1 MFEGTNLLE
10 FTKEFNSD
18 ASCKAYLSEIKSKDG
33 FTCKKCGHTKY
44 YKGKDYHRVCQK
56 CYQKESSTS
65 GTIFHHL
72 RFGLQKAFHIIFE
85 MSTSSKGISSVQIS
99 KRYGITQKTAW
110 YFMQKVRKSMESS
123 TKFPMDGI
131 VNVDEFVVGGKED
144 GKQGRSY
151 DTKKVKA
158 VIAVE
163 LTEKRKIK
171 RAYIKQIDSYSAKSL
186 RPIFEDH
193 ISKEAKVTTDKW
205 KGYIPIKKEYNI
217 TQQLSKKGSNFKEL
231 HIVIQ
236 TLKSWLRAIPTHI
249 SKEHVQKYFDEFC
262 FRLNRS
268 QFKKSIFD
276 KVIHRMIA
284 QEPFTFQM
292 IRCC

>member
-1 MFEGTNLLE
+1 MS
-10 FTKEFNSD
+10 K
-18 ASCKAYLSEIKSKDG
+18 IKSKDG
-33 FTCKKCGHTKY
+33 FSCKKCGHTKY

-56 CYQKESSTS
+56 CYQKESPTS

-186 RPIFEDH
+186 RPIFETR
-193 ISKEAKVTTDKW
+193 KPK
-205 KGYIPIKKEYNI
+205 
-217 TQQLSKKGSNFKEL
+217 
-231 HIVIQ
+231 
-236 TLKSWLRAIPTHI
+236 
-249 SKEHVQKYFDEFC
+249 
-262 FRLNRS
+262 
-268 QFKKSIFD
+268 
-276 KVIHRMIA
+276 
-284 QEPFTFQM
+284 
-292 IRCC
+292 

>member
-1 MFEGTNLLE
+1 MFKGTNLLE
-10 FTKEFNSD
+10 FTKEFTSD
-18 ASCKAYLSEIKSKDG
+18 ESCKAYLWKIKGKDD
-33 FTCKKCGHTKY
+33 FTCSKCGYNKY
-44 YKGKDYHRVCQK
+44 YNGQDYHRVCQK
-56 CYQKESSTS
+56 CYQKESSTAS
-65 GTIFHHL
+65 TIFHHL
-72 RFGLQKAFHIIFE
+72 RFGLQKAFYIIFE

-123 TKFPMDGI
+123 TQFPMDGT
-131 VNVDEFVVGGKED
+131 VNVDEFVVGGREN
-144 GKQGRSY
+144 GKRGRSY
-151 DTKKVKA
+151 KTKKVKA

-171 RAYIKQIDSYSAKSL
+171 RAYIKQIDNYSAKSL
-186 RPIFEDH
+186 RPIFENH
-193 ISKEAKVTTDKW
+193 ISKEAKITTDKW

-217 TQQLSKKGSNFKEL
+217 TQLLSEKGNSFKEL

-236 TLKSWLRAIPTHI
+236 SVKSWLRAIPTHI

-268 QFKKSIFD
+268 QFKESIFD
-276 KVIHRMIA
+276 KVIHRMVV
-284 QEPFTFQM
+284 QKPFTFQM
-292 IRCC
+292 IRCN